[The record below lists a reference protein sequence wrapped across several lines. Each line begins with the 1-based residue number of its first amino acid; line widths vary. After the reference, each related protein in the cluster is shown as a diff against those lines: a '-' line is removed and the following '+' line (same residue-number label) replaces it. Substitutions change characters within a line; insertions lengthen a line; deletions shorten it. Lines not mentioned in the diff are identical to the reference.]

1 MRNEDQ
7 PPGSLSSVANALHVL
22 DLLGDGVELRV
33 TDVAASLGIAN
44 ATAHRVLTSLK
55 GHGYLRQPPGSTR
68 YVAGPAVLRLARRI
82 SFERTLRTIAT
93 PHLQALCRSVRETV
107 NLQILVG
114 ADVLFI
120 VSAEDQHRLRVAQ
133 RGGTRGPAHANA
145 GGKVLL
151 SSLADDEVRRLTGD
165 RLEGLT
171 PHTIT
176 DIDQLLAELR
186 EVRRQGHGMNTGE
199 TDEGVRAVAVP
210 VTDSSGDSL
219 AALSLAAPEM
229 RLPDVRIP
237 LVLPLLRETAQAIS
251 RDCTASGL
259 GA

>member
-1 MRNEDQ
+1 MRNFDESS
-7 PPGSLSSVANALHVL
+7 GSLSSVANALRVL

-33 TDVAASLGIAN
+33 TDVAGSLGVAN

-55 GHGYLRQPPGSTR
+55 EHGYLRQPPGSTR

-82 SFERTLRTIAT
+82 SFERTLRTIAV
-93 PHLQALCRSVRETV
+93 PHLQGLCRAVKETI
-107 NLQILVG
+107 NLQILIG

-120 VSAEDQHRLRVAQ
+120 ASAEDQHRLRVAQ

-151 SSLADDEVRRLTGD
+151 SSLDDDEVRRLVGG
-165 RLEGLT
+165 RLESLT
-171 PHTIT
+171 PKTVT
-176 DIDQLLAELR
+176 DIDQLFAELR
-186 EVRRQGHGMNTGE
+186 EVRRRGHGMNTGE
-199 TDEGVRAVAVP
+199 TDEGVRAIAVP
-210 VTDSSGDSL
+210 VNDAKGDTI

-237 LVLPLLRETAQAIS
+237 LVLPLLRDTAQAIS
-251 RDCTASGL
+251 AECAASG
-259 GA
+259 ASA

>member
-1 MRNEDQ
+1 MRNADQ
-7 PPGSLSSVANALHVL
+7 SSGSLSSIANALRVL

-33 TDVAASLGIAN
+33 IDVAESLGVAN

-55 GHGYLRQPPGSTR
+55 DHGYLRQRPGSTR
-68 YVAGPAVLRLARRI
+68 YVAGPAVMRLARRI
-82 SFERTLRTIAT
+82 SFERTLRTIAS
-93 PHLQALCRSVRETV
+93 PHLQGLCQSVKETI
-107 NLQILVG
+107 NLQILIG
-114 ADVLFI
+114 ADVLFLA
-120 VSAEDQHRLRVAQ
+120 SAEDQHRLRVAQ

-151 SSLADDEVRRLTGD
+151 SLLDDNEVRRLTGN
-165 RLEGLT
+165 RLERLT
-171 PHTIT
+171 SYTVT

-186 EVRRQGHGMNTGE
+186 EVRRRGYGMNAGE

-210 VTDSSGDSL
+210 VTDGNGDTL

-229 RLPDVRIP
+229 RLPEARVP
-237 LVLPLLRETAQAIS
+237 LVLRQLRETAQAIS
-251 RDCTASGL
+251 ADCAVSGL